1 MPAKPSERRVLY
13 LQRKKSGCCPRCG
26 NKVKKS
32 SGFIYCDDC
41 RAFFRG
47 YNEEISDS
55 INKTRQAKYNKR
67 KKNNQCPRCGIKL
80 GKKYTKTICPEC
92 LEKQY
97 EYNYGTKRKTKS
109 SVKSTASSKKTTGT
123 TKAASSKKST
133 VNSKKVKSAKK
144 PVVRSKKTKGVKKT
158 KTTAKNRKSKR

>member
-1 MPAKPSERRVLY
+1 MPAKPSERRILY
-13 LQRKKSGCCPRCG
+13 LERKKSGCCPRCG

-55 INKTRQAKYNKR
+55 INETRKAKYDRR
-67 KKNNQCPRCGIKL
+67 KEDNQCPRCGVKL

-97 EYNYGTKRKTKS
+97 EYNYGTKRKTTSAKT
-109 SVKSTASSKKTTGT
+109 TASAQKATAAKKKTTT
-123 TKAASSKKST
+123 
-133 VNSKKVKSAKK
+133 VKSAKK
-144 PVVRSKKTKGVKKT
+144 PVVRSKKIKGVIKT

>member
-1 MPAKPSERRVLY
+1 MPAKPSDRRVLY

-26 NKVKKS
+26 NKVKNS
-32 SGFIYCDDC
+32 SRFIYCDDC

-55 INKTRQAKYNKR
+55 INKTRKAKYNKR
-67 KKNNQCPRCGIKL
+67 KKNDQCPRCGIKL

-97 EYNYGTKRKTKS
+97 EYNYGKKRKTKS

-123 TKAASSKKST
+123 TKKAAAS
-133 VNSKKVKSAKK
+133 SKKVKSAKK
-144 PVVRSKKTKGVKKT
+144 PAVRSKKTKGVKKT

>member
-32 SGFIYCDDC
+32 GGFIYCDDC

-55 INKTRQAKYNKR
+55 INETRKAKYDNR
-67 KKNNQCPRCGIKL
+67 KKNNLCPRCGIKL

-109 SVKSTASSKKTTGT
+109 AKTTANVKKTTASS
-123 TKAASSKKST
+123 
-133 VNSKKVKSAKK
+133 KK

-158 KTTAKNRKSKR
+158 KTTVKNRKSQR

>member
-1 MPAKPSERRVLY
+1 MPAKPSERRILY

-47 YNEEISDS
+47 YNEEISES
-55 INKTRQAKYNKR
+55 INKTRKAKYNKR
-67 KKNNQCPRCGIKL
+67 KKNDQCPRCGVKL

-97 EYNYGTKRKTKS
+97 EYNYGKTRKAKS
-109 SVKSTASSKKTTGT
+109 KTAAKNKKT
-123 TKAASSKKST
+123 A
-133 VNSKKVKSAKK
+133 VKTKK

-158 KTTAKNRKSKR
+158 KTTVKNRKSKR

>member
-1 MPAKPSERRVLY
+1 MPAKPSERRILY

-26 NKVKKS
+26 NKVKKT

-55 INKTRQAKYNKR
+55 INKARKAKYNKR
-67 KKNNQCPRCGIKL
+67 KKNDQCPRCGVKL

-97 EYNYGTKRKTKS
+97 EYNYGKKRKTKS
-109 SVKSTASSKKTTGT
+109 KTAVKS
-123 TKAASSKKST
+123 
-133 VNSKKVKSAKK
+133 KK
-144 PVVRSKKTKGVKKT
+144 PAVRSKKTKGVKKT